1 MAVSV
6 LLLLIYCFLYLPLFV
21 VVVFFVFLFF
31 FLGGGGVLCMSFF
44 GMHCVMS
51 FLVLQS
57 YQLTRNREHFA
68 FVLLFL
74 DVLLL

>member
-1 MAVSV
+1 MLFVPPIV
-6 LLLLIYCFLYLPLFV
+6 CCFL
-21 VVVFFVFLFF
+21 VFFFF
-31 FLGGGGVLCMSFF
+31 GGGAGFLCMSFF

>member
-1 MAVSV
+1 
-6 LLLLIYCFLYLPLFV
+6 
-21 VVVFFVFLFF
+21 
-31 FLGGGGVLCMSFF
+31 MSFF